1 MASMTRTGKDY
12 IRDLRDD
19 RCIYLDGERV
29 AAVPDHPSF
38 RNAVRSV
45 ANLYDFQSRP
55 ENVARMTFA
64 TPGGRQVSRSWQLP
78 TCYEELVARRKAL
91 VALAELHHG
100 FMGRSP
106 DHVASTLA
114 AMSMGTSI
122 YEAHPGGRAAN
133 VQAYYQYARDRDLYV
148 SYVIIDPQGDRSKP
162 TGEAGN
168 ADLAVAIRDED
179 AEGITV
185 RGTKML
191 GTGAVMSDEVL
202 VTTLRPLRPK
212 EDDHYAFTAVIPIG
226 TKGVKLLSRRSYEG
240 AVTSAFDYPLSARF
254 DENDAL
260 LHFDDVKIPW
270 DRIFVIRDTACQL
283 AQWHETPAH
292 SYQNYQSEIRLLV
305 KLRFLVGL
313 ARKITETIGTINYP
327 SVRETLGELASYVS
341 TIEAF
346 VLAMETKG
354 YQYGRYYLPN
364 RDLLYASQ
372 AQAQMI
378 YPRVIHTLRELS
390 GGGVLMLPS
399 SVADLENPE
408 IAGYI
413 GKTQYSP
420 IMSSTDRIQLFK
432 LVWDAVGSEFASRHL
447 QYEMFYSGAKLVTT
461 GMAYRNFDW
470 AQTTAAVDRMLAATT
485 MLQKPAAPADRPT
498 AAEG

>member
-1 MASMTRTGKDY
+1 MRTGEDY
-12 IRDLRDD
+12 IRSLRDD
-19 RCIYLDGERV
+19 RCVYLDGGRV
-29 AAVPDHPSF
+29 ADLPDHAAF
-38 RNAVRSV
+38 RNAVRSI

-55 ENVARMTFA
+55 ENVERMTYE
-64 TPGGRQVSRSWQLP
+64 TPGGGRTGRSWQLP
-78 TCYEELVARRKAL
+78 TSYRDLVARREAL

-114 AMSMGTSI
+114 AMSMGTAV
-122 YEAHPGGRAAN
+122 YESHPGGRAEKL
-133 VQAYYQYARDRDLYV
+133 QAYYEYARDRDLYV

-162 TGEAGN
+162 TGEPGN
-168 ADLAVAIRDED
+168 ADLAVAICDED

-212 EDDHYAFTAVIPIG
+212 DDDRYAFTAVVPIG
-226 TKGVKLLSRRSYEG
+226 AKGVKLLSRRSYEG

-260 LHFDDVKIPW
+260 LHFDNVKIPW
-270 DRIFVIRDTACQL
+270 DRVFVVRDTACQL

-327 SVRETLGELASYVS
+327 AVRDTLGELASYVS

-346 VLAMETKG
+346 VFGMEAKG
-354 YQYGRYYLPN
+354 YQYGPYYLPN
-364 RDLLYASQ
+364 RDLLYA
-372 AQAQMI
+372 AQVQSQMI
-378 YPRVIHTLRELS
+378 YPKVIHTLRELS
-390 GGGVLMLPS
+390 GGGVIMLPS

-420 IMSSTDRIQLFK
+420 VMSSSDRIQLFK

-470 AQTTAAVDRMLAATT
+470 TRATAAVDSALATT
-485 MLQKPAAPADRPT
+485 AAPQK
-498 AAEG
+498 GQNG

>member
-1 MASMTRTGKDY
+1 MSRTGESY
-12 IRDLRDD
+12 IRDLCDD
-19 RCIYLDGERV
+19 RCVYLDGNRV
-29 AAVPDHPSF
+29 ACVPDHPSL
-38 RNAVRSV
+38 RNAARSV
-45 ANLYDFQSRP
+45 ASLYDFQSRP
-55 ENVARMTFA
+55 ENAARMLYE
-64 TPGGRQVSRSWQLP
+64 TPTGRQVSRSWQLP
-78 TCYEELVARRKAL
+78 ASYRELVERREAL

-114 AMSMGTSI
+114 AMSMGAAI
-122 YEAHPGGRAAN
+122 YDAHPGGRSGN
-133 VQAYYQYARDRDLYV
+133 VQAVYEYARDCDLYV
-148 SYVIIDPQGDRSKP
+148 SYVIIDPQGDRSKA

-168 ADLAVAIRDED
+168 ADLAVSIVDED
-179 AEGITV
+179 AGGITV

-191 GTGAVMSDEVL
+191 GTGAVLSDEVL

-212 EDDHYAFTAVIPIG
+212 DDDRYAFTAVVPIG
-226 TKGVKLLSRRSYEG
+226 IKGLKLLSRRSYEG
-240 AVTSAFDYPLSARF
+240 AVTSAFDYPLSSQF

-292 SYQNYQSEIRLLV
+292 SYQNYQAEIRLLV

-313 ARKITETIGTINYP
+313 ARKVTETIGTINYP
-327 SVRETLGELASYVS
+327 QVRETLGELASYVS
-341 TIEAF
+341 TIEAY
-346 VLAMETKG
+346 VLGMEAKG
-354 YQYGRYYLPN
+354 YQYGPYYLP
-364 RDLLYASQ
+364 DKELLYASQ
-372 AQAQMI
+372 VQSQLI
-378 YPRVIHTLRELS
+378 YPKVIHTLRELC
-390 GGGVLMLPS
+390 GGGVMMLPS

-408 IAGYI
+408 IAAYI

-420 IMSSTDRIQLFK
+420 VMSSSDRIQLFK

-461 GMAYRNFDW
+461 GMAYRTFNW
-470 AQTTAAVDRMLAATT
+470 AKTTEAVDRMLAAT
-485 MLQKPAAPADRPT
+485 PAAPNP
-498 AAEG
+498 AAPRLAAAGG